1 MKYILDEKPIIK
13 FLCDKKLALKN
24 FAKQM
29 KMSLE
34 TLDNALDGQPVT
46 LQTVR
51 KIAGA
56 IGYQASSLIIGQ
68 ISTKGPPP
76 SRPQNSA
83 LYNRQLTENR
93 YSKWK

>member
-1 MKYILDEKPIIK
+1 MKYVLDEKPIIK
-13 FLCDKKLALKN
+13 FLCDNKLALKN

-34 TLDNALDGQPVT
+34 TLNNALAGQPVM

-51 KIAGA
+51 KIADA
-56 IGYQASSLIIGQ
+56 IGYQANSLILGQ
-68 ISTKGPPP
+68 ISTKDPPP

-83 LYNRQLTENR
+83 LYNRQLPENR